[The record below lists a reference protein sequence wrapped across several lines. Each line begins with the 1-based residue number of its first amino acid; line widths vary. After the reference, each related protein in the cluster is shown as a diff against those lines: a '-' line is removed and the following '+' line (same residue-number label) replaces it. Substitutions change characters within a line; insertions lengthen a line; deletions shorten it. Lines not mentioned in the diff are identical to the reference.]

1 MPSRACDVCRR
12 RKQRCVAPSGSAL
25 CLTCQ
30 SLGVAECTFIEPPPP
45 KRRPPQSRT
54 ADLSQPAAAA
64 QAQLAQGQV
73 PPGAVRRAS
82 STDSAQSPLA
92 RPDLPPCT
100 SFDYPRGSLLAETLG
115 LEKSRFSAYIGPH
128 GEHDWLLLSADEQQ
142 QHPHPHPAQPR
153 DPPALVSPRAQLRRV
168 RDDVLFRMV
177 PDSLSAPRRDRDQ
190 VSIDDVEALVRPHG
204 PTLVKLYFRIV
215 HPSFPILHKEVFV
228 EKYLR
233 TYREITPP
241 LLASVYC
248 LAAKWWMYDENLILQ
263 EKIDELALADVAHR
277 AVQEAFRRPRLNT
290 IQAGLLLLQRH
301 QNPLAPNN
309 ALIATFTASLVS
321 LGQHFGLHLDCSDWT
336 IPVWERGLRKRL
348 AWALV
353 MQDTFS
359 ALTLGTHPLI
369 HLPDWAM
376 KMLEPADFSEGPQ
389 DEDSGEQPS
398 IEDGKAMFIETARL
412 AIICT
417 HILRDL
423 YSARA
428 MHELT
433 TLPQIL
439 EVSKPLGH
447 QLADL
452 LKRLPPELR
461 LGFYQTGRLCSGGC
475 FHLIHHAA
483 TVAIHRRLLWAAQ
496 DAPVTTDPQFLQF
509 LRTTQLQRARTIAA
523 FLSQLQ
529 PEHMESFW
537 SFAAGSCV
545 TMLGCFLGLLN
556 VTSVSRQE
564 SDELRALMKEFEW
577 QLRMKAKMGE
587 WITYALTRLR
597 ALGWDRWRSTEP
609 DAASDMAM
617 PTAWTSSVHLQT
629 VDSAAPSDLN
639 GVLQS
644 QDIPADIWMPMDFEP
659 LGNGSFFSPS

>member
-1 MPSRACDVCRR
+1 MPGRACDVCRR
-12 RKQRCVAPSGSAL
+12 RKQRCVFPEGGAL

-30 SLGVAECTFIEPPPP
+30 ALGVRECTFLEPPPP

-54 ADLSQPAAAA
+54 AQQLQAGSGVDSSSSSSNQPAAAA
-64 QAQLAQGQV
+64 AA
-73 PPGAVRRAS
+73 AAARRAS
-82 STDSAQSPLA
+82 STDSAQSPA
-92 RPDLPPCT
+92 GRPDLPPST

-115 LEKSRFSAYIGPH
+115 LEKSRFAAYVGPQ
-128 GEHDWLLLSADEQQ
+128 GEHDWLLLRHDLDQ
-142 QHPHPHPAQPR
+142 QHH
-153 DPPALVSPRAQLRRV
+153 DPPAAPHHVHPRVQLRRV
-168 RDDVLFRMV
+168 QDGVLFRMT
-177 PDSLSAPRRDRDQ
+177 PDSASAPPRDRDQ
-190 VSIDDVEALVRPHG
+190 VSVDDVEALVRPHG

-228 EKYLR
+228 EKYNR

-248 LAAKWWMYDENLILQ
+248 LAAKWWMYDEKLILQ
-263 EKIDELALADVAHR
+263 EKIDEVALADVAYR

-301 QNPLAPNN
+301 QNPLALNN
-309 ALIATFTASLVS
+309 ALLSTFTASLIA
-321 LGQHFGLHLDCSDWT
+321 LGQHFGLHLDCSDWA

-348 AWALV
+348 AWALI

-369 HLPDWAM
+369 QLSDWAT

-398 IEDGKAMFIETARL
+398 IEDGKAMFIETAQL

-417 HILRDL
+417 RIYRDL

-428 MHELT
+428 MRELVS
-433 TLPQIL
+433 LSQIL

-452 LKRLPPELR
+452 LKSLPPELR
-461 LGFYQTGRLCSGGC
+461 LGYFQTGRLCSSGC

-483 TVAIHRRLLWAAQ
+483 TVAVHRRLLWAAQ
-496 DAPVTTDPQFLQF
+496 EAPVTTDPQFLQF
-509 LRTTQLQRARTIAA
+509 LRSTQLQRARTIAT

-556 VTSVSRQE
+556 VTCVSRQE
-564 SDELRALMKEFEW
+564 SDELRALMRDFEW

-587 WITYALTRLR
+587 WVTYALTRLR

-609 DAASDMAM
+609 DAPSEIAM
-617 PTAWTSSVHLQT
+617 PTTWTSSVNLPT
-629 VDSAAPSDLN
+629 
-639 GVLQS
+639 S
-644 QDIPADIWMPMDFEP
+644 QEIPTDIWMPMDFEP
-659 LGNGSFFSPS
+659 LNNNSNFFSPA

>member
-1 MPSRACDVCRR
+1 MPGRACDVCRR
-12 RKQRCVAPSGSAL
+12 RKQRCVFPEGGAL

-30 SLGVAECTFIEPPPP
+30 ALGVRECTFLEPPPP
-45 KRRPPQSRT
+45 KRRPPQSRS
-54 ADLSQPAAAA
+54 AL
-64 QAQLAQGQV
+64 AQLQQSSADHHHH
-73 PPGAVRRAS
+73 PVRRAS
-82 STDSAQSPLA
+82 STDSAQSPAA
-92 RPDLPPCT
+92 RPDLPPST
-100 SFDYPRGSLLAETLG
+100 SFDYPRGSLLTETLG
-115 LEKSRFSAYIGPH
+115 LEKSRFSAYIGPQ
-128 GEHDWLLLSADEQQ
+128 GEHDWLLLKHDLHSSSAA
-142 QHPHPHPAQPR
+142 PHVNPR
-153 DPPALVSPRAQLRRV
+153 VQLRRV
-168 RDDVLFRMV
+168 HDDVLFRMT
-177 PDSLSAPRRDRDQ
+177 PDSASAPPRDRDQ

-228 EKYLR
+228 EKYHR

-263 EKIDELALADVAHR
+263 EKIDEIALADVAHR

-301 QNPLAPNN
+301 QNPLAPIN
-309 ALIATFTASLVS
+309 AIISAFTASLIS
-321 LGQHFGLHLDCSDWT
+321 LGQHFGLHLDCSDWA
-336 IPVWERGLRKRL
+336 IPLWERGLRKRL

-369 HLPDWAM
+369 HLSDWAM

-417 HILRDL
+417 RIYHDL

-428 MHELT
+428 MKELAA
-433 TLPQIL
+433 LPQIL

-452 LKRLPPELR
+452 LKSLPPELR
-461 LGFYQTGRLCSGGC
+461 LGYFQTGRLCSSGC

-483 TVAIHRRLLWAAQ
+483 TVAVHRRLLWAAQ
-496 DAPVTTDPQFLQF
+496 EAPVSTDLQFIQF
-509 LRTTQLQRARTIAA
+509 LRNTQLQRARTIAT

-556 VTSVSRQE
+556 VTSTSRQE
-564 SDELRALMKEFEW
+564 SDELRGLMRDFEW

-587 WITYALTRLR
+587 WVTYALTRLR

-609 DAASDMAM
+609 DAASEVPIPA
-617 PTAWTSSVHLQT
+617 AWTPSMNMQP
-629 VDSAAPSDLN
+629 VDNGAAPDLN
-639 GVLQS
+639 GVLQG
-644 QDIPADIWMPMDFEP
+644 QEMPADIWMPMDFEP
-659 LGNGSFFSPS
+659 LSNNNNNNNNNFFSPT